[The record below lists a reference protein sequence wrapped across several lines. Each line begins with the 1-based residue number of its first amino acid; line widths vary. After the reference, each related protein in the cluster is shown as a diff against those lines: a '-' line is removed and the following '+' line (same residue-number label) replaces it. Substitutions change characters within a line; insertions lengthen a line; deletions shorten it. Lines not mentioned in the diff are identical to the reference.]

1 MGEYLIPEKEF
12 INTLSEKAISVTK
25 LFDYVKTKKECEIYL
40 SDKLSTPAYT
50 NNQDTSILYC

>member
-25 LFDYVKTKKECEIYL
+25 LFDYVKNKKRMRNLFIRQIEHACVY
-40 SDKLSTPAYT
+40 K
-50 NNQDTSILYC
+50 